1 MTTKKYDYSKYPT
14 ENLFYDYD
22 TLKDEK
28 FFGVHIINERV
39 EVDVDR
45 YIEACKLVGI
55 EDFIPDDF
63 KTKYIHQYFVPRK
76 QEKYDYFS
84 IIMRDGI
91 NRFEKDWEQEYKPI
105 FSKIK
110 TPSEVKEQTRLDAL
124 MYTSNSDDF
133 DEIDIDAMMAG
144 IRRQNKYNQIINEMY
159 CMFINKLCTEVD
171 RITLIALSAISFDE
185 TSFSVGKF
193 KTFADG
199 LASKANKNIKFKD
212 LDGYNSY
219 NMLHEIHNFL
229 KHNSID
235 AYTTLKNDYPK
246 NVRSKENGNADKDYE
261 NGMFAG
267 DWIIIK
273 EGYIEKAFKKLHEF
287 FNCFS
292 KNYLDEI
299 DDSWWNND
307 DYFYDALSQMSNPA
321 EYYGL

>member
-1 MTTKKYDYSKYPT
+1 MTTKKYDYGKYPT

-55 EDFIPDDF
+55 EDFIPDEL
-63 KTKYIHQYFVPRK
+63 KTKYAHKYFVPRK
-76 QEKYDYFS
+76 KEKYDYFS

-91 NRFEKDWEQEYKPI
+91 NRFEKDWKQEYKPI

-124 MYTSNSDDF
+124 MYTSNSDDY

-159 CMFINKLCTEVD
+159 CMFINKLCTEVV
-171 RITLIALSAISFDE
+171 RITLIALSAIGFDE
-185 TSFSVGKF
+185 ISFNVGKF

-212 LDGYNSY
+212 
-219 NMLHEIHNFL
+219 
-229 KHNSID
+229 
-235 AYTTLKNDYPK
+235 
-246 NVRSKENGNADKDYE
+246 
-261 NGMFAG
+261 FAL
-267 DWIIIK
+267 
-273 EGYIEKAFKKLHEF
+273 F
-287 FNCFS
+287 
-292 KNYLDEI
+292 
-299 DDSWWNND
+299 
-307 DYFYDALSQMSNPA
+307 
-321 EYYGL
+321 

>member
-55 EDFIPDDF
+55 DDFIPDEF

-76 QEKYDYFS
+76 QKKYDYFS

-91 NRFEKDWEQEYKPI
+91 NRFEKDWKQEYKPI

-171 RITLIALSAISFDE
+171 RITLIALSAIGFDE

-199 LASKANKNIKFKD
+199 LASKANRNIKFSK

-235 AYTTLKNDYPK
+235 AYSTLKEDYPK
-246 NVRSKENGNADKDYE
+246 NVRSKENGTADRDYE

-273 EGYIEKAFKKLHEF
+273 EGYIEKVFKKLHEF

-292 KNYLDEI
+292 KNYLDES

-307 DYFYDALSQMSNPA
+307 DYFYDALAQMSNPA

>member
-22 TLKDEK
+22 TLKKEE
-28 FFGVHIINERV
+28 FFGIHIINERV

-55 EDFIPDDF
+55 EDFIPEEF

-76 QEKYDYFS
+76 QGKYDYFS

-91 NRFEKDWEQEYKPI
+91 NRFEKDWKQEYKPF

-110 TPSEVKEQTRLDAL
+110 TPNEVKEQTRLDAL

-171 RITLIALSAISFDE
+171 RITLIALSAIGFDE

-199 LASKANKNIKFKD
+199 LASKANRNIKFSK

-235 AYTTLKNDYPK
+235 AYSTLKEDYPK
-246 NVRSKENGNADKDYE
+246 NVRSKENGTADRDYE

-292 KNYLDEI
+292 INYLDEC

-307 DYFYDALSQMSNPA
+307 DYFYDALAQMSNPA

>member
-1 MTTKKYDYSKYPT
+1 MTTKKYDYSMYPT
-14 ENLFYDYD
+14 ENVFYDYNV
-22 TLKDEK
+22 LREKD
-28 FFGVHIINERV
+28 FFGIHIINERV

-55 EDFIPDDF
+55 EDFVPNEF
-63 KTKYIHQYFVPRK
+63 KAEYIHQYFVPRK
-76 QEKYDYFS
+76 KERYDYFS
-84 IIMRDGI
+84 LIMQDGI
-91 NRFEKDWEQEYKPI
+91 NRFEKDWIQEYKPF

-110 TPSEVKEQTRLDAL
+110 TPNEVKDQTRLDAL

-133 DEIDIDAMMAG
+133 DEIDFEATMAG
-144 IRRQNKYNQIINEMY
+144 IKREKKYTQIINEIY
-159 CMFINKLCTEVD
+159 CMFINKICTEVD
-171 RITLIALSAISFDE
+171 RITLIALSAIGFDE
-185 TSFSVGKF
+185 VSFSVGKF

-199 LASKANKNIKFKD
+199 LASKANKDIKFKD

-219 NMLHEIHNFL
+219 TMLHEIHNFL

-235 AYTTLKNDYPK
+235 AYSTLKKDYPK
-246 NVRSKENGNADKDYE
+246 NVRSKENGTANNDYE

-273 EGYIEKAFKKLHEF
+273 DEYIEKVFKKLYEF

-292 KNYLDEI
+292 KKYLDED

-307 DYFYDALSQMSNPA
+307 DYFYNALSQMSNPT